1 MVGIKAGVSSYF
13 IIGMDQEAGGGG
25 EMIKERRR
33 GNFTFPFPYP
43 YDYQS
48 LSICYLLALSAMEG
62 RCKHAGDCA
71 N

>member
-1 MVGIKAGVSSYF
+1 MDRMVGIKAGVSSYF

-25 EMIKERRR
+25 EMIKGRRG

-43 YDYQS
+43 
-48 LSICYLLALSAMEG
+48 IP
-62 RCKHAGDCA
+62 